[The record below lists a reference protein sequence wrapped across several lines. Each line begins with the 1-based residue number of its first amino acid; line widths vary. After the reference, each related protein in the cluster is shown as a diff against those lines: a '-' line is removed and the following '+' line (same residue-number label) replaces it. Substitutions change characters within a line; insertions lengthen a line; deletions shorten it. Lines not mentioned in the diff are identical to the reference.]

1 MNCIKAFLTLG
12 AAAVAVNAAAD
23 RVASFNMDVRDGQIV
38 EAVSGQRFGV
48 GGHFTPENVP
58 GAVGKALRFDG
69 YTSFVDARLGNI
81 LPSGTKKLTVSL
93 WVAVPCYPII
103 EIDVNTQQKTP
114 IVSCLNEADRT
125 GFGFF
130 LGFDGK
136 YSFRCY
142 VGG

>member
-48 GGHFTPENVP
+48 SGHFTPENVP

-81 LPSGTKKLTVSL
+81 LPSGTKKLLPRVRRQVFL
-93 WVAVPCYPII
+93 PLLCRRVARGHQRRLSPARLHM
-103 EIDVNTQQKTP
+103 E
-114 IVSCLNEADRT
+114 
-125 GFGFF
+125 
-130 LGFDGK
+130 
-136 YSFRCY
+136 
-142 VGG
+142 